1 MIRIAIKRSALLGQD
16 HSTGNIQSAW
26 SQSIASMRAWDILC
40 KSHQSTCISSTLF
53 VDIQKIS
60 LKELSSSVI
69 FDIDID
75 FTLDIHRIDVD
86 LGIEGL
92 RPLQFHLI

>member
-1 MIRIAIKRSALLGQD
+1 MIRIAIKDQPCWDKTIRL
-16 HSTGNIQSAW
+16 GNIQSAW
-26 SQSIASMRAWDILC
+26 SQLIALMRAGTPYSASPINRP
-40 KSHQSTCISSTLF
+40 ISSTLF

-75 FTLDIHRIDVD
+75 FSLDIHRIDVD

-92 RPLQFHLI
+92 ETSQFLLI